1 MNKPD
6 NSATPEQSDQAKQRE
21 LLEKFDKE
29 SVTRTPKQKSVALF
43 ITVLAICYSLFHLFI
58 TYNPLP
64 ELIQRSA
71 HASIGLALKLV
82 WPKF

>member
-29 SVTRTPKQKSVALF
+29 WDCF
-43 ITVLAICYSLFHLFI
+43 
-58 TYNPLP
+58 
-64 ELIQRSA
+64 
-71 HASIGLALKLV
+71 
-82 WPKF
+82 KFCVST